1 MRLTERRLVR
11 SPDLSW
17 KNLFGLFSVS
27 HRFLIPF
34 KRAGT
39 ALTLHTVANYASLSR
54 RAGYAALKI
63 LGIIRRRAELDH
75 S

>member
-1 MRLTERRLVR
+1 MARL
-11 SPDLSW
+11 PDLSW
-17 KNLFGLFSVS
+17 KYLFGLFSVS

-34 KRAGT
+34 ECAGK

-54 RAGYAALKI
+54 RASYAALKMP
-63 LGIIRRRAELDH
+63 GIIRRRAELDH